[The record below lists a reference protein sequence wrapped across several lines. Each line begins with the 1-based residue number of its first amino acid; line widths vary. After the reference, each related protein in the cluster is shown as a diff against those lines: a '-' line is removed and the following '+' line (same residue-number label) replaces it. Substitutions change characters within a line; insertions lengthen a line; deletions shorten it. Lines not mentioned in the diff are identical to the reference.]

1 MEFLSL
7 LPILTAG
14 LAVGLISTIFGIGG
28 GILMVPLLTAITP
41 LTQVEAMATS
51 LTTVVMITS
60 WNTWRYH
67 RQGLVIWKVAGM
79 VVLGSAICSA
89 IAAYIA
95 TFLPEKLLVGFMLG
109 FLLFLAWKT
118 FGIREIKPGD
128 KPAGPVAAF
137 GIGAL
142 CGTIAGLVGIG
153 GGSITTPLLL
163 VSGLVKNR
171 TAAPTSNAIMVCTAG
186 AGALTYAFRG
196 PFAWPHLGLV
206 QLDYSLLMAAGAITS
221 SFIGMRINSRI
232 ALSRRRAILGL
243 ILLLI
248 SIRLAFQLLYS

>member
-1 MEFLSL
+1 MEL
-7 LPILTAG
+7 LNIFPILIAG
-14 LAVGLISTIFGIGG
+14 LMVGMISTIFGIGG

-41 LTQVEAMATS
+41 LSQVEAMATS
-51 LTTVVMITS
+51 LTTVVLITS

-67 RQGLVIWKVAGM
+67 RQGLVIWKVAGL
-79 VVLGSAICSA
+79 VVMGSAICSA

-95 TFLPEKLLVGFMLG
+95 TFLPEKLLVGFMLS

-118 FGIREIKPGD
+118 FGIEEIKAGRE
-128 KPAGPVAAF
+128 PAGPAAAF

-186 AGALTYAFRG
+186 AAALTYAFRG
-196 PFAWPHLGLV
+196 PFAWPHLGLI
-206 QLDYSLLMAAGAITS
+206 QLQYSLLLAAGALTS
-221 SFIGMRINSRI
+221 SFIGIRINSRI
-232 ALSRRRAILGL
+232 KLSHRRSILGL

-248 SIRLAFQLLYS
+248 SLRLAVQLLTG